1 MKFLPNTTRF
11 LMVASVCS
19 LFATTVSAQQIQI
32 NKDNRTIAIT
42 ATDTASAM
50 ADTATV
56 HVGFVAYAPD
66 ADAAYAK
73 GSKTSNAIIGA
84 LTAKGI
90 AKTDIQSESQSVA
103 ETQQYELEKLPPA
116 EQAQRRFQVRQ
127 SWTVQTKADDA
138 ASVLNT
144 AVNAGANSSGQIEW
158 TVADEKALEAKAAGN
173 ALSRAR
179 AIASQMAQGLGIQLG
194 ELIYASNQAPET
206 PRPIMMRCHGDGR
219 VGEAGSPGLPHSLSA
234 RTKSRS
240 QPRSTQSSR
249 SSNFPALTPAATLFL
264 GVEAC
269 LRNRNAN

>member
-1 MKFLPNTTRF
+1 MHEISSEYNAFF
-11 LMVASVCS
+11 MAASVCG
-19 LFATTVSAQQIQI
+19 LFAATLSAQQIQI

-50 ADTATV
+50 ADRATV

-66 ADAAYAK
+66 AEAAYAK

-84 LTAKGI
+84 LTTKGI

-194 ELIYASNQAPET
+194 ELIYASNQAPEG
-206 PRPIMMRCHGDGR
+206 PRPIMMRAMAEGG
-219 VGEAGSPGLPHSLSA
+219 GNAPEAAPSPLAISPGKVERSA
-234 RTKSRS
+234 TVYAVFAI
-240 QPRSTQSSR
+240 Q
-249 SSNFPALTPAATLFL
+249 
-264 GVEAC
+264 
-269 LRNRNAN
+269 

>member
-1 MKFLPNTTRF
+1 MKFLPTLSRSWII
-11 LMVASVCS
+11 VAACGF
-19 LFATTVSAQQIQI
+19 FAVTVSAQQIQI

-42 ATDTASAM
+42 ATDTANSM

-56 HVGFVAYAPD
+56 HIGFVAYAPD
-66 ADAAYAK
+66 AQAAYAA
-73 GSKTSNAIIGA
+73 GSKTSNAIMGA
-84 LTAKGI
+84 LTTKGV

-179 AIASQMAQGLGIQLG
+179 AIASQMAQGLGIELG
-194 ELIYASNQAPET
+194 QLIYASNQATEPI
-206 PRPIMMRCHGDGR
+206 RPMMRAMAMAAPPGPPPPP
-219 VGEAGSPGLPHSLSA
+219 SPLAISA
-234 RTKSRS
+234 QKVEKS
-240 QPRSTQSSR
+240 
-249 SSNFPALTPAATLFL
+249 ATVYAVF
-264 GVEAC
+264 AIQ
-269 LRNRNAN
+269 